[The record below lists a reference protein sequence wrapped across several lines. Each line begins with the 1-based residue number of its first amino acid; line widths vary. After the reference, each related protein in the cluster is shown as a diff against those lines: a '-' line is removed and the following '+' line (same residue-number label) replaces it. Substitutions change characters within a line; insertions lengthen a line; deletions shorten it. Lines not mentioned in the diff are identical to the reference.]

1 MKKFIVLICLVLN
14 GCFYQTVNQWDIER
28 AIKFCGG
35 LENVVLI
42 TSAFEGTEQA
52 TCRPDNNSGVL

>member
-28 AIKFCGG
+28 AIMRCGKI
-35 LENVVLI
+35 ENVVEIEAL
-42 TSAFEGTEQA
+42 FEGSERV
-52 TCRPDNNSGVL
+52 TCKPENKTSLI